1 MNGKT
6 LQNKPIYKTKDV
18 SERCNL
24 ATPTVRKYAQALER
38 NGFLFEYDGSSR
50 LYSESDILV
59 FHQMKKMSEN
69 TNMGIDMIAQI
80 VIHKYQQS
88 DTIQPVASTD
98 SPSEPGETANG
109 ITQYDEQYAAF
120 RQLIQHEV
128 AAMIPTIKS
137 EIRADL
143 EAKYHSQFEATKLD
157 TLDAVDQKIEQIREQ
172 WRKEREIA
180 AAQESID
187 DILERRDQM
196 LIDTMRALLEA
207 KEADK
212 KPWWRFW

>member
-1 MNGKT
+1 MNANT
-6 LQNKPIYKTKDV
+6 LHNKPIYKTKDV

-38 NGFLFEYDGSSR
+38 NGFIFEYEGASR
-50 LYSESDILV
+50 RYSESDILV

-88 DTIQPVASTD
+88 DTLQSVAATD
-98 SPSEPGETANG
+98 TSPEPSETANG
-109 ITQYDEQYAAF
+109 ITQYDEKYAAF
-120 RQLIQHEV
+120 RQFIQQEV

-143 EAKYHSQFEATKLD
+143 ETQYHAQFEATKLD
-157 TLDAVDQKIEQIREQ
+157 TLDVVDQKIEQIREQ
-172 WRKEREIA
+172 WRREREIA

-187 DILERRDQM
+187 EKLEKRDQL
-196 LIDTMRALLEA
+196 LIDTMRSLIEV
-207 KEADK
+207 KEADR